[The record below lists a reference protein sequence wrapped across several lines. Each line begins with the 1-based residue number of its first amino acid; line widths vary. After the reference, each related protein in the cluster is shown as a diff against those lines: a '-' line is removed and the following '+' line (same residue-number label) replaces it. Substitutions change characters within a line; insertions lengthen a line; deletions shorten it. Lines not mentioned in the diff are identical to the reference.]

1 MKKPVKKLS
10 ASETLEILDN
20 QWASIE
26 DIMKIAFIGETR
38 ARTIASNIS
47 NKVSEKGYTLPKG
60 LIPMELLKDYL
71 GINIAY
77 LKKVSGR

>member
-26 DIMKIAFIGETR
+26 DIMKLAFIGETR

-47 NKVSEKGYTLPKG
+47 NKVL
-60 LIPMELLKDYL
+60 
-71 GINIAY
+71 
-77 LKKVSGR
+77 

>member
-1 MKKPVKKLS
+1 MKKPIKKLT
-10 ASETLEILDN
+10 ASETLEILNN

-26 DIMKIAFIGETR
+26 DIMKLAFIGETK
-38 ARTIASNIS
+38 ARIIGNEIS
-47 NKVSEKGYTLPKG
+47 NKVLQKGYTLPKG
-60 LIPMELLKDYL
+60 LIPMELLKEYL

>member
-20 QWASIE
+20 QWA
-26 DIMKIAFIGETR
+26 FIGETR

-47 NKVSEKGYTLPKG
+47 NKVLEKGYILPKG
-60 LIPMELLKDYL
+60 LIPMELLKEYL

>member
-26 DIMKIAFIGETR
+26 DIMKLAFIG
-38 ARTIASNIS
+38 IFQI
-47 NKVSEKGYTLPKG
+47 KYWK
-60 LIPMELLKDYL
+60 KDIYCQ
-71 GINIAY
+71 
-77 LKKVSGR
+77 KD

>member
-1 MKKPVKKLS
+1 MKKPIKKLS
-10 ASETLEILDN
+10 ASETLEILNN

-26 DIMKIAFIGETR
+26 DIMKLAFIGETK
-38 ARTIASNIS
+38 ARNIANNIS
-47 NKVSEKGYTLPKG
+47 IIVSEKDYTLPKG

>member
-10 ASETLEILDN
+10 ASETLEILNN

-26 DIMKIAFIGETR
+26 DIMKIAFIGETK

>member
-1 MKKPVKKLS
+1 MKL
-10 ASETLEILDN
+10 
-20 QWASIE
+20 
-26 DIMKIAFIGETR
+26 AFIGETR

-47 NKVSEKGYTLPKG
+47 NKVLEKGYILPKG
-60 LIPMELLKDYL
+60 FIPMELLKEYL